1 MMQLQFFP
9 ITKILKMLTSSLH
22 TTRAVLFD
30 LDGTLLDTAP
40 DMVRALGL
48 LLQEEG
54 VPMVEHE
61 LARQQVSHGAGA
73 LVTLGF
79 GDKQSDSDYKHR
91 CQRYL
96 SLYEQNLCVDTAL
109 FEGMADTLA
118 YLEEHE
124 ILWGVVTNKP
134 AFLTEPLLKALNL
147 DGRASTVISGD
158 SLPQRKPHPQPLFH
172 AANECNVLTTECI
185 YVGDAERDIVAGNR
199 AGMITLLASYGYI
212 EAVDHPEQWGAN
224 GIIEHAQEILD
235 WLNESNELALDVQCA
250 N

>member
-1 MMQLQFFP
+1 MP
-9 ITKILKMLTSSLH
+9 TSSLY

-40 DMVRALGL
+40 DMVRALDL

-54 VPMVEHE
+54 VPAVDSDI
-61 LARQQVSHGAGA
+61 ARQHVSHGAGA
-73 LVTLGF
+73 LVKLGF
-79 GDKQSDSDYKHR
+79 GESQSDSDYQRR

-96 SLYEQNLCVDTAL
+96 TLYEQNLCVDTAL
-109 FEGMADTLA
+109 FEGMAETLTF
-118 YLEEHE
+118 LEEHD

-134 AFLTEPLLKALNL
+134 AFLTEPLLKALDL
-147 DGRASTVISGD
+147 DKRSSTTISGD

-172 AANECNVLTTECI
+172 AANDCNVLATECI

-212 EAVDHPEQWGAN
+212 DANDQPEHWGAN
-224 GIIEHAQEILD
+224 GIIQHAQEILD
-235 WLNESNELALDVQCA
+235 WLTEATELELDIQRA

>member
-1 MMQLQFFP
+1 MP
-9 ITKILKMLTSSLH
+9 TSSLY

-40 DMVRALGL
+40 DMVRALDL

-54 VPMVEHE
+54 VPTVEHE
-61 LARQQVSHGAGA
+61 KARQQVSHGAGA

-79 GDKQSDSDYKHR
+79 GESQTERDHKRR

-96 SLYEQNLCVDTAL
+96 SLYEENLCVDTDL
-109 FEGMADTLA
+109 FEGMAETLKF
-118 YLEEHE
+118 LEDQD

-134 AFLTEPLLKALNL
+134 AFLTEPLMKALNL
-147 DGRASTVISGD
+147 DKRSSTIISGD

-172 AANECNVLTTECI
+172 AATQCDVLTTECI

-212 EAVDHPEQWGAN
+212 DAGDQPEQWGAN
-224 GIIEHAQEILD
+224 GIIEHSQEILD
-235 WLNESNELALDVQCA
+235 WLTEADELELDIQKA

>member
-1 MMQLQFFP
+1 MP
-9 ITKILKMLTSSLH
+9 TSSLY

-40 DMVRALGL
+40 DMVRALDL

-54 VPMVEHE
+54 VPTVDHE
-61 LARQQVSHGAGA
+61 IARQQVSHGAGA

-79 GDKQSDSDYKHR
+79 GQSQSESDHKRR

-96 SLYEQNLCVDTAL
+96 SLYEENLCVDTAL
-109 FEGMADTLA
+109 FDGMAETLKF
-118 YLEEHE
+118 LEDHD

-134 AFLTEPLLKALNL
+134 AFLTEPLMKALSL
-147 DGRASTVISGD
+147 DSRASTIISGD

-172 AANECNVLTTECI
+172 AANESNVLTTECI

-212 EAVDHPEQWGAN
+212 DADDKPEQWGAN
-224 GIIEHAQEILD
+224 GIIEHSQEILD
-235 WLNESNELALDVQCA
+235 WLSEASELELDIQKA

>member
-1 MMQLQFFP
+1 
-9 ITKILKMLTSSLH
+9 MLTSSLY

-40 DMVRALGL
+40 DMVRALDL
-48 LLQEEG
+48 LIQEEG
-54 VPMVEHE
+54 APTVDHE
-61 LARQQVSHGAGA
+61 IARQHVSHGAGA

-79 GDKQSDSDYKHR
+79 GDSQSESDHKRR

-118 YLEEHE
+118 FLENHG
-124 ILWGVVTNKP
+124 ILWGIVTNKP
-134 AFLTEPLLKALNL
+134 AFLTEPLVKALEL
-147 DGRASTVISGD
+147 EHRASTVISGD

-172 AANECNVLTTECI
+172 AANECNVLSTECI

-212 EAVDHPEQWGAN
+212 EATDQPEKWGAN
-224 GIIEHAQEILD
+224 GVIESAQEILD
-235 WLNESNELALDVQCA
+235 WLSESTELELDIQRA